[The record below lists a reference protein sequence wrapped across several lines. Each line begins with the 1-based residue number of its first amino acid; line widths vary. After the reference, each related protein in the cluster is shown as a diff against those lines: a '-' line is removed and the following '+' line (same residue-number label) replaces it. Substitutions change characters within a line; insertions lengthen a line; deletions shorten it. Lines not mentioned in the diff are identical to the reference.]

1 MEDEEGIIADLKTAL
16 REFSRPEDLDS
27 ENNKPTV
34 LFERPGWN
42 STCFRRG
49 DFVPNGRSY
58 IAELLRSYE
67 NGNNGALSTIQGIIR
82 FLHDTIEIQT
92 NEAPIDGANSAKRM
106 LTSLVL
112 LCRRNIFEVLDF
124 KKPLQ

>member
-16 REFSRPEDLDS
+16 QEFSRPEDLDP
-27 ENNKPTV
+27 ENNKPTA

-49 DFVPNGRSY
+49 NFEPSENSY

-67 NGNNGALSTIQGIIR
+67 NGNNGAFSAIQGIIR

-92 NEAPIDGANSAKRM
+92 NEAPIDGANSVKRM
-106 LTSLVL
+106 LTSIVL
-112 LCRRNIFEVLDF
+112 LCKRNVFEVLDL